1 MRFEVLHVAE
11 CPHVSVLVD
20 RLHEVDHDAE
30 VSLICVATDA
40 QASELGMIGS
50 PTLLIDGVRVGA
62 ALQGDA
68 SLSCRIQ
75 VPTVEEI
82 RDWFR
87 VAG

>member
-1 MRFEVLHVAE
+1 MRFEVLHVAD

-20 RLHEVDHDAE
+20 RIHEVDHDAD

-50 PTLLIDGVRVGA
+50 PTLLINGARVGA

-68 SLSCRIQ
+68 SLSCRVL
-75 VPTVEEI
+75 VPTVEEL
-82 RDWFR
+82 RDWVR
-87 VAG
+87 VVG